1 MGKNCDGKNIEMEV
15 EIEIRDEG
23 SVEANRPIYVAVE
36 WAGFLNSGLTID
48 WKSLG
53 DLPIQP
59 KS

>member
-1 MGKNCDGKNIEMEV
+1 MEV